1 MFTFCPSI
9 SRASI
14 AVITLLVLSG
24 CKTEVAQPAA
34 PTAAQVSVAVPARA
48 GAVEGKTENSDAFIW
63 ELFTQF
69 TSPVSGQGL
78 RMKNACEDLAH
89 VLVVPSGYF
98 SSSAQAV
105 P

>member
-14 AVITLLVLSG
+14 AALTLLILSG
-24 CKTEVAQPAA
+24 CKTEVSQPAA
-34 PTAAQVSVAVPARA
+34 PTVAQVSVAVPARA

-69 TSPVSGQGL
+69 TSPVSGGS
-78 RMKNACEDLAH
+78 ASPVAFETWASDEDTFN
-89 VLVVPSGYF
+89 V
-98 SSSAQAV
+98 
-105 P
+105 